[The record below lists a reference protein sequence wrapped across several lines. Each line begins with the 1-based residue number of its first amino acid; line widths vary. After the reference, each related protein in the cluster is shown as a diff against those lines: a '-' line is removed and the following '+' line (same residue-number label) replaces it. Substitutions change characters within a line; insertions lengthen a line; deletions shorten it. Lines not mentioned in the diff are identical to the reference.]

1 MTFRIER
8 KLSLNNSN
16 IFNLK
21 SIFYKKDF
29 KKIFPDRF
37 IFSCYFDT
45 IDYQMYKDSIEG
57 TVPRKK
63 IRLRSYNKLFGS
75 NIFFEMK
82 INSVEGRFKS
92 VKKVLNHKSILERG
106 YFDHDY
112 GICYP
117 KLLVKYKR
125 AYLKKKNVRLTID
138 TNVSFSKYDKNK
150 SPYFSNFE
158 KNDCA
163 EIKCNNINELNELN
177 LDQIQIIR
185 NSKYCNGINEV
196 LREKNLYT
204 EKL

>member
-21 SIFYKKDF
+21 SIFYKKNF
-29 KKIFPDRF
+29 QKIFPDRF

-45 IDYQMYKDSIEG
+45 VDLQMFKDSVEG

-63 IRLRSYNKLFGS
+63 IRLRSYHKLFED
-75 NIFFEMK
+75 NIFLEMK

-92 VKKVLNHKSILERG
+92 VKKISNHKLILERG
-106 YFDHDY
+106 YFDQDY
-112 GICYP
+112 GVCYP

-125 AYLKKKNVRLTID
+125 SYLKKNNVRLTID
-138 TNVSFSKYDKNK
+138 TNVSFAKYEKDK

-158 KNDCA
+158 DNDCA
-163 EIKCNNINELNELN
+163 EIKCNNIHELNEMN

-185 NSKYCNGINEV
+185 NSKYCNGINRV

-204 EKL
+204 ENL